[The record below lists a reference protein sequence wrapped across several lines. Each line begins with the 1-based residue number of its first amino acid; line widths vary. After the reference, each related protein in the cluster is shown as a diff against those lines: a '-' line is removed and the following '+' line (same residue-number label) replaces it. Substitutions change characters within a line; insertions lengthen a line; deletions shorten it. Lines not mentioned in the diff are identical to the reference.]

1 MYAVVRRYRFDPN
14 NSEEINRRVRDA
26 FVHLL
31 RKGDLPA
38 SKPTNGWIPVKVR
51 ELRSVFSGTRPG
63 WKNRIASPQ
72 TSSSS
77 IWHRCWESRRSY
89 RAKFMHAR
97 IAVGDVQLLLVRRK
111 FQPIGE

>member
-1 MYAVVRRYRFDPN
+1 MYAVIRRYRFDPN

-31 RKGDLPA
+31 RKTPGFEAYYWLDTGEGEGA
-38 SKPTNGWIPVKVR
+38 S
-51 ELRSVFSGTRPG
+51 LSVFRDKAGGR
-63 WKNRIASPQ
+63 NRLASPQ

-89 RAKFMHAR
+89 RAKFMPAR
-97 IAVGDVQLLLVRRK
+97 IAVGDVQLLLSSLSGR
-111 FQPIGE
+111 